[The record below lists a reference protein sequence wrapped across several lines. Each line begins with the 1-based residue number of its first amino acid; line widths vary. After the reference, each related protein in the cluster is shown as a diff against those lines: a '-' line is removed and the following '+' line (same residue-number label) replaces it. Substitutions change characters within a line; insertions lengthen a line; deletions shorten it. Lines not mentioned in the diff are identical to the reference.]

1 MMENKTGE
9 KKSKSPVLI
18 VVSLAVFVSAVLS
31 FFLGQG
37 GILRLRE
44 LETEYNNIR
53 LENYKLAL
61 ENKRTA
67 EEIRKL
73 RSDPAM
79 VEKIAREELHF
90 VSPHDVVLIVPE
102 PEEESTSE
110 KTGQ

>member
-1 MMENKTGE
+1 MMESKTGE

-18 VVSLAVFVSAVLS
+18 GVSLAVFVSAILS

-44 LETEYNNIR
+44 LEAEYDHVR
-53 LENYKLAL
+53 LENYRLAL
-61 ENKRTA
+61 ENKKTA

-73 RSDPAM
+73 RTDPAI

-102 PEEESTSE
+102 PEEEATSE
-110 KTGQ
+110 ETGQ